1 MKTKIILLLLALQLA
16 CMSAA
21 ALPTVPTD
29 GELKRAP
36 AAPLSAPS
44 VGVTAENTP
53 VSETVI
59 VCGSVNVR
67 TGPAPT
73 GAVVRWLVA
82 GDEVTV
88 LERDGEWVR
97 IGVGEWVVRRELCD
111 GGE

>member
-21 ALPTVPTD
+21 ALPTAPTE

-36 AAPLSAPS
+36 VPLSAPT

-53 VSETVI
+53 VGETVI

-67 TGPAPT
+67 PGPAPT
-73 GAVVRWLVA
+73 GAVIRWLVA
-82 GDEVTV
+82 GDVVMV

-97 IGVGEWVVRRELCD
+97 IGVGEWVVRRELC
-111 GGE
+111 GAP

>member
-1 MKTKIILLLLALQLA
+1 MKKILLLLACMQLA

-21 ALPTVPTD
+21 AMPTAPTD
-29 GELKRAP
+29 GELKAP
-36 AAPLSAPS
+36 AAPQSAPS

-53 VSETVI
+53 VIETVI

-73 GAVVRWLVA
+73 GRVVRWLVA

-88 LERDGEWVR
+88 FERDGEWVR
-97 IGVGEWVVRRELCD
+97 IGVGEWVVRRELC
-111 GGE
+111 E